1 MRAESPAHPSPES
14 PLDRYVR
21 QVLDLVARN
30 GDIPISTL
38 ADVCGREFN
47 WLPGFCD
54 VVLSVLRTNGL
65 IVVYEWEPGKIHVT
79 SKGQRWLAANNTA
92 SIVSG

>member
-1 MRAESPAHPSPES
+1 MRAESPAKSLPES

-30 GDIPISTL
+30 GDIPMSTL

-54 VVLSVLRTNGL
+54 VVLTILRTNGL
-65 IVVYEWEPGKIHVT
+65 IVVYEWEPGKIHLT
-79 SKGQRWLAANNTA
+79 AKGRNWLAADA
-92 SIVSG
+92 SARTVAG

>member
-1 MRAESPAHPSPES
+1 MRAEPPARPLPES

-30 GDIPISTL
+30 GDIPVSALT
-38 ADVCGREFN
+38 DVCVREFS

-54 VVLSVLRTNGL
+54 VVLTILRTNRL
-65 IVVYEWEPGKIHVT
+65 IVVYEWEPGRIHLT
-79 SKGQRWLAANNTA
+79 ARGQRWLAAGDPA
-92 SIVSG
+92 STVTG